1 MPSLNEQVYELAKP
15 ESQVQRTDQ
24 VFLIRFTGEVFPEY
38 EYVPRKL
45 MVFGTCKQIGSLRVR
60 STRLRR
66 TVEV

>member
-1 MPSLNEQVYELAKP
+1 MPSLNEQVYEFAKP

-38 EYVPRKL
+38 EYVSRKL
-45 MVFGTCKQIGSLRVR
+45 LIFASCEQIGCLRVR